1 MMKYDVVV
9 VGAGPIGSM
18 VAKYAAK
25 NGADTLLIEEHQEIG
40 APVAC
45 AGIISTRALDECEIG
60 LGRWI
65 NREVKGAFIYS
76 PDGNSIA
83 VGGNETKAY
92 VIERKTFDQELVRRA
107 LKMGVDILLKTRAV
121 GLKNR
126 VLEVIS
132 HGEHLK
138 IEADIVIGADGVKSQ
153 VARWAALGNVK
164 KVLGGVQIEGLYELR
179 DPEFV
184 EVFTGSVAPG
194 FFAWT
199 IPIEDGIARIGLC
212 ANAKPFHHFRTM
224 LESHSIISKRY
235 HGSYLD
241 FVVGG
246 IPLGPPERTTAD
258 GVMLV
263 GDAAGQ
269 VKPTSG
275 GGIYTGVLCAKIAGE
290 VAAKAIKEGDTS
302 AKRLAEYERRWRSV
316 IGRELKIGMKIHESL
331 GKLSDSDFNGVI
343 GALDDPGVLGII
355 SQYGDMD
362 YPSAV
367 VKELILAKPGLLR
380 LSGVLAKALR

>member
-1 MMKYDVVV
+1 M
-9 VGAGPIGSM
+9 
-18 VAKYAAK
+18 
-25 NGADTLLIEEHQEIG
+25 
-40 APVAC
+40 
-45 AGIISTRALDECEIG
+45 
-60 LGRWI
+60 
-65 NREVKGAFIYS
+65 
-76 PDGNSIA
+76 
-83 VGGNETKAY
+83 
-92 VIERKTFDQELVRRA
+92 IERKAFDQELARQA
-107 LKMGVDILLKTRAV
+107 LKTGVDILLKTRAV

-126 VLEVIS
+126 VLEVVS
-132 HGEHLK
+132 YGERLE

-179 DPEFV
+179 NPGFV
-184 EVFTGSVAPG
+184 EVFIGPVAPG

-199 IPIEDGIARIGLC
+199 IPVEDGIARVGLC
-212 ANAKPFHHFRTM
+212 ATARPFHHFRTM
-224 LESHSIISKRY
+224 LKSHPVISKRY

-246 IPLGPPERTTAD
+246 IPLGPPEQTTAD

-275 GGIYTGVLCAKIAGE
+275 GGIYTGALCAKVAGE
-290 VAAKAIKEGDTS
+290 VAAAAVSEGDTS
-302 AKRLAEYERRWRSV
+302 AKRLAEYEKRWRSA
-316 IGRELKIGMKIHESL
+316 IWRELSIGMKIHEAM
-331 GKLSDSDFNGVI
+331 GKLSDSDFDRI
-343 GALDDPGVLGII
+343 IRTLDDTGILGII

-367 VKELILAKPGLLR
+367 VKKLILAKPSLLR